1 MPEIIVTTMND
12 HRGRLVDE
20 VFGELPAQAVG
31 VPLGG
36 SPMDAI
42 RDTIATMEAVEDRR
56 AADALR
62 SASTARVLALGS
74 VAALTALGVLTL
86 LVLLYVARRSFD
98 QIRASEQR
106 LAITLRS
113 IGDAVIATDP
123 VGRVV
128 MLNPVAERLT
138 GWSSHEA
145 AGKDMKAIFRI
156 INEQTRATVASPSK
170 RYCAKA

>member
-1 MPEIIVTTMND
+1 QVATKRAELARTVELSRSGGVTAALY
-12 HRGRLVDE
+12 LVMTDA
-20 VFGELPAQAVG
+20 GKG
-31 VPLGG
+31 M
-36 SPMDAI
+36 MDAI

-62 SASTARVLALGS
+62 SAETGRAVALGS

-86 LVLLYVARRSFD
+86 VVLLYVARRSFD
-98 QIRASEQR
+98 QVRASEQR

-113 IGDAVIATDP
+113 IGDAVIATDA
-123 VGRVV
+123 VGRIV

-145 AGKDMKAIFRI
+145 AGKDMATIFRI
-156 INEQTRATVASPSK
+156 VNEHTRATVASPVEK
-170 RYCAKA
+170 VLREGV